1 MDKKNFLKNF
11 RSFLNFWIPEKK
23 ISFLHKLRLNELIEI
38 RKFLPNK
45 KELLEIGAG
54 SGFQAKVL
62 ESWGFKVKAVDLDIS
77 NYRNNKLFDI
87 KLYDGVN
94 LPFDDSK
101 FSIIFSSNVFEHI
114 DDINQMLKEIA
125 RVSKK
130 NATIILLM
138 PSSTWRIWTSITDFI
153 KHWHSRKHGVHSSN
167 FMDEIYYFS
176 RSWWMKKLSH
186 IDYNLEY
193 VSSNNIFYT
202 GNSLL
207 GDLLPIYFRK
217 KMAIFMGSSCNVY
230 ILKKIN

>member
-1 MDKKNFLKNF
+1 MDKKNILKNF

-38 RKFLPNK
+38 SKFLPNK

-101 FSIIFSSNVFEHI
+101 SNA
-114 DDINQMLKEIA
+114 K
-125 RVSKK
+125 R
-130 NATIILLM
+130 
-138 PSSTWRIWTSITDFI
+138 
-153 KHWHSRKHGVHSSN
+153 
-167 FMDEIYYFS
+167 
-176 RSWWMKKLSH
+176 
-186 IDYNLEY
+186 
-193 VSSNNIFYT
+193 
-202 GNSLL
+202 NS
-207 GDLLPIYFRK
+207 
-217 KMAIFMGSSCNVY
+217 
-230 ILKKIN
+230 